1 MAEPVGIQG
10 VARKRDEMPKSLFDS
25 ESKTMSLATEH
36 CLETKLSCY
45 FREMVLCQ
53 FIKETLVPT
62 DSIVQVSKI
71 FKNRKRGEIVNISFS
86 FSKSDIEQL

>member
-45 FREMVLCQ
+45 FREMVLC
-53 FIKETLVPT
+53 
-62 DSIVQVSKI
+62 
-71 FKNRKRGEIVNISFS
+71 
-86 FSKSDIEQL
+86 